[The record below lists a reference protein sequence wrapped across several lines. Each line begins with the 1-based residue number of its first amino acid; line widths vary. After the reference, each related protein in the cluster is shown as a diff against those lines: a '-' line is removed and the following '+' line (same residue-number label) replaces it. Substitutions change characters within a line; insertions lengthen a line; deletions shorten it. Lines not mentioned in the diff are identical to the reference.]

1 MFRTLT
7 LTSSAKRESCHQ
19 SRNGLCMLG
28 WPWFQFDGSF
38 CREAKG
44 RDCKGTHRVRR
55 AKRATLAK
63 RTSWWKLCSL
73 VNYCI
78 ICQMGKLTLIWPK
91 LQVNSDFQIGSCQ
104 GLWFKRCFHHIWT
117 TKREVRGCLSFL
129 PSVSTLFNQKWK
141 ERNTTLFGPTC
152 TREGVAKGC
161 RVPSY
166 ELIWTFYFGF
176 TFKFPTNT

>member
-1 MFRTLT
+1 
-7 LTSSAKRESCHQ
+7 
-19 SRNGLCMLG
+19 MLG

-44 RDCKGTHRVRR
+44 RDCKGTHRVSW
-55 AKRATLAK
+55 AKKATLAK

-129 PSVSTLFNQKWK
+129 PSVSTFSNRKWK
-141 ERNTTLFGPTC
+141 ERNTALFGPTC

-166 ELIWTFYFGF
+166 ELVWTFYFGF

>member
-1 MFRTLT
+1 MYVVGNVMINLWTVTFLCMYSAAESLPLSATPIWRSSAIWTRMFRTLT

-44 RDCKGTHRVRR
+44 RDCKGTHRVSW

-73 VNYCI
+73 VSYCI

-91 LQVNSDFQIGSCQ
+91 LQANPDFQIGSCQ
-104 GLWFKRCFHHIWT
+104 GLWFKRCFHYI
-117 TKREVRGCLSFL
+117 
-129 PSVSTLFNQKWK
+129 
-141 ERNTTLFGPTC
+141 
-152 TREGVAKGC
+152 
-161 RVPSY
+161 
-166 ELIWTFYFGF
+166 
-176 TFKFPTNT
+176 